1 MTMSIEDLRDVI
13 IKCAGGDAD
22 ALPVDRMSVS
32 FEELG
37 YDSLVLIETSA
48 TLKREYGVVI
58 PDEQLTELRT
68 PAELLLLIND
78 QLAPAAV
85 AGRPATGI

>member
-1 MTMSIEDLRDVI
+1 MTMSIEDLRGI
-13 IKCAGGDAD
+13 LIECAGGDAN
-22 ALPVDRMSVS
+22 ALPRDLVDVP

-48 TLKREYGVVI
+48 TLKRQYGVVI

-68 PAELLLLIND
+68 PAELLQLIND
-78 QLAPAAV
+78 RGAPVAV
-85 AGRPATGI
+85 AGHVDS